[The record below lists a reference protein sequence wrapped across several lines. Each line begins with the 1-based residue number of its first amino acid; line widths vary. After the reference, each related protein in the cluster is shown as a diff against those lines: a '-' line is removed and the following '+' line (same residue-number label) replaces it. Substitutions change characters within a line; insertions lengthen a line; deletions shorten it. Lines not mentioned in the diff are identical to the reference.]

1 MHLRRQGERGLYLE
15 ELQRVFEPARHGA
28 HLDEAQWPSPI
39 LSRLCADALEAGI
52 SIRYVS
58 LLIEQRDLLPESPDQ
73 LRWPWAIRI
82 FTLGRFSL
90 VKAGQPVQFTGK
102 TPRKPLEMLQI
113 LIALGGRDVDV
124 SLVMQALWPE
134 HQSRD
139 MRKLFDNTVLR
150 LRVMLDHRDA
160 VSLRNGKLSL
170 DLSHCWVDAWAFD
183 RLVGR
188 ICGDEQVSL
197 ELVRD
202 ARQLYQ
208 GHFLQREA
216 DQPWL
221 MSYRDRLRGRFH
233 RLVLAEGDSLEALG
247 QWAAAARVYE
257 HALEIDNLTEA
268 LYQRLMLCRL
278 VLGEYAETLCVY
290 RRCRE
295 LLSVVL
301 GVKPSEETEAI
312 RRQIEGV

>member
-1 MHLRRQGERGLYLE
+1 MRLRRQGERGRYLE
-15 ELQRVFEPARHGA
+15 VLHGVFEPARHGD
-28 HLDEAQWPSPI
+28 HLDAAQWPAPM
-39 LSRLCADALEAGI
+39 LSRLCADALQAGI
-52 SIRYVS
+52 ATVYVS
-58 LLIEQRDLLPESPDQ
+58 RLIEQRDLLPDSPDQ
-73 LRWPWAIRI
+73 LRWPWTLRV

-90 VKAGQPVQFTGK
+90 VKSGQQVTFTGK
-102 TPRKPLEMLQI
+102 TPRKPLEMLQV
-113 LIALGGRDVDV
+113 LIALGGREVDV

-134 HQSRD
+134 DPNRD
-139 MRKLFDNTVLR
+139 LRKLFDNTVLR
-150 LRVMLDHRDA
+150 LRQLLDHRDT

-170 DLSHCWVDAWAFD
+170 DLNHCWVDAWAFD

-216 DQPWL
+216 EQPWL

-233 RLVLAEGDSLEALG
+233 RLVLADGNNLEALG
-247 QWAAAARVYE
+247 QWAAAASVYE
-257 HALEIDNLTEA
+257 HALEVDNLTEA

-278 VLGEYAETLCVY
+278 ALGEHAETLCVY
-290 RRCRE
+290 RRCRD

-301 GVKPSEETEAI
+301 GVKPTEETEGI
-312 RRQIEGV
+312 RRQLEGA